1 LQKRAGQ
8 KENEKRK
15 ERVRTYIAAFAAA
28 ADCVS
33 TDSITA

>member
-28 ADCVS
+28 DCVS